1 MPGISLGG
9 AEVGGVGGS
18 RFQCAGVSKDKKKLA
33 RKVLAVKTIKDLDSS
48 VIVTCMAVL
57 FASYNVQ
64 LTSSCFTS
72 GFSMTVGSPQVR
84 L

>member
-1 MPGISLGG
+1 M
-9 AEVGGVGGS
+9 GGS
-18 RFQCAGVSKDKKKLA
+18 QFQCSGVSKDKKKLA
-33 RKVLAVKTIKDLDSS
+33 RKVQIVKTIRDLDSS

-64 LTSSCFTS
+64 LASSCFTS
-72 GFSMTVGSPQVR
+72 VFSTTVGSPQVR